1 MWQKP
6 EIPHFLFPLCVVYV
20 SHFFLPP
27 SIPSPTSSAY
37 HPPPPNPICTSTILV
52 PEEEPTGDLICP
64 SASEGQEPVLELIVV
79 LPAWLVNQ
87 KLEVMQE
94 ELVVESKA
102 QSRRMIFAEI

>member
-1 MWQKP
+1 MWATFIYRLP
-6 EIPHFLFPLCVVYV
+6 YPLL
-20 SHFFLPP
+20 S
-27 SIPSPTSSAY
+27 
-37 HPPPPNPICTSTILV
+37 PPPTTLPLPNPSVHFTSTILV
-52 PEEEPTGDLICP
+52 PKEEPTGDLICP